1 MALQALMSSTCSVQ
15 ALTQACPDCAC
26 VSTAVQLRNAGGNS
40 PPQWQDRGGQAWLP
54 PVPGLKETKR
64 LSQEL
69 KERDEDVSLE
79 TLEFTT
85 NLCRRGVQGPQRN
98 QWDMA

>member
-1 MALQALMSSTCSVQ
+1 M
-15 ALTQACPDCAC
+15 
-26 VSTAVQLRNAGGNS
+26 QLRNAGGNS

-54 PVPGLKETKR
+54 PVPGLKEAKR
-64 LSQEL
+64 LNQEL

-79 TLEFTT
+79 MNVNSLEFNT
-85 NLCRRGVQGPQRN
+85 NLCRRGVQGPQRD